1 MLPVPS
7 PAEWLI
13 VFGLPSLMVDI
24 HITEVASSVNFSLSV
39 PGAECHAD
47 RTGFWE
53 YTAAMIILVL
63 DPWLDALLA
72 SAALIAQLWPTAA
85 EDIMLIFGALRLA
98 GTTLADTLQNG
109 LVRTLEPIRGAA
121 ESQIMLACRASG
133 PQRLRRWS

>member
-1 MLPVPS
+1 
-7 PAEWLI
+7 
-13 VFGLPSLMVDI
+13 
-24 HITEVASSVNFSLSV
+24 
-39 PGAECHAD
+39 
-47 RTGFWE
+47 
-53 YTAAMIILVL
+53 MIILVL

-121 ESQIMLACRASG
+121 ESQIMLACGQAVLSG
-133 PQRLRRWS
+133 FAAGRDGEAGTWPAPAGLRRMPTGGRGPRSRGVSALSRAAG

>member
-1 MLPVPS
+1 
-7 PAEWLI
+7 
-13 VFGLPSLMVDI
+13 
-24 HITEVASSVNFSLSV
+24 
-39 PGAECHAD
+39 
-47 RTGFWE
+47 
-53 YTAAMIILVL
+53 MIILVL

-121 ESQIMLACRASG
+121 ESQIMLACGQAVLSGFAAGRDGKPVHGPHLRASDVC
-133 PQRLRRWS
+133 RLVVADLAVGGVSALSRAAG